1 MDELK
6 VNGTQKQTITTLEIA
21 DMLGMKHYK
30 ILEKLDGTKDGRTK
44 SLIDLLRQQNLNKR
58 DYFIDST
65 YKDKSGKNNK
75 LYVCTLK
82 GVKLLLDN
90 LRNYENKLPLLMWF
104 KNHTNKEINII
115 LHNRPE
121 MYFIDELEQVLCG
134 MGIKSIRQYSV
145 LSYYI
150 DCYVPQ
156 FRLAIEYD
164 ENDHEYYTYEKQELR
179 QRNIES
185 KLKCT
190 FIRLSDVNSNLY
202 NIGLVMNQ
210 ILQMNV
216 A

>member
-1 MDELK
+1 MNL
-6 VNGTQKQTITTLEIA
+6 V
-21 DMLGMKHYK
+21 
-30 ILEKLDGTKDGRTK
+30 
-44 SLIDLLRQQNLNKR
+44 DLLRQQNLNKQE
-58 DYFIDST
+58 YFIEST

-75 LYVCTLK
+75 SYICTLK

-90 LRNYENKLPLLMWF
+90 LRNYENKLPLLIWF
-104 KNHTNKEINII
+104 KNHANKEMDII

-121 MYFIDELEQVLCG
+121 IYFIEELEQVLCG
-134 MGIKSIRQYSV
+134 MGIKSIRQYPV

-150 DCYVPQ
+150 DYYIPN

-164 ENDHEYYTYEKQELR
+164 ENNHKYYTHENQELR
-179 QRNIES
+179 QKNIEN

-190 FIRLSDVNSNLY
+190 FIRLSNANSNLY